1 MNKLVCFALLT
12 LVATVALAATT
23 KLDSLFTD
31 PKTKTRQPASTW
43 PAELDKEFEVTAP
56 EGRAPASA
64 GQKPVASKGQR
75 RSRLPA
81 SIQDGFE
88 LRVRYNNLVSMF
100 WVVKR
105 EDKYDLM
112 YANSAGSKSSVGLSS
127 DAFKRF
133 HDAAREVKAIEGDLS
148 KCQDASMQL
157 HVIEVGKSEK
167 SVTSC
172 INAKTKPAEAL
183 RAFSNTLSSMIQ

>member
-1 MNKLVCFALLT
+1 MKKLILFASFVVIAST
-12 LVATVALAATT
+12 AFAAST
-23 KLDSLFTD
+23 KLSSLFTD
-31 PKTKTRQPASTW
+31 PKSKARQPASAW
-43 PAELDKEFEVTAP
+43 PVELDKEFQVTAP

-64 GQKPVASKGQR
+64 DQPAAPGR

-81 SIQDGFE
+81 SIQNGFE

-112 YANSAGSKSSVGLSS
+112 YANSAGSKSSVGLTP
-127 DAFKRF
+127 DVFKRF
-133 HDAAREVKAIEGDLS
+133 HDAARDLKPIEGDLS

-157 HVIEVGKSEK
+157 HVVEVGKAEK
-167 SVTSC
+167 TLTSC
-172 INAKTKPAEAL
+172 VNAKTKSAEAL
-183 RAFSNTLSSMIQ
+183 RGFGNTLSSMIQ